1 MPRFSVLTT
10 VFDPPRDA
18 LLECLE
24 SVRRQSMADWQHVIV
39 NDCSAQPWVGQLLDE
54 AAQRDARLTVIHR
67 SSNGGIVA
75 ASTDA
80 LAAATGDLI
89 ALLDHDDVLQS
100 NALDAMSA
108 AYEDPDVEV
117 AYSDSDLIRP
127 DGRCAM
133 PFYKPDFSP
142 ERLRS
147 QNYITHL
154 TTARRSLMLEV
165 GGFRTGFDGS
175 QDHDLVLRLTERAR
189 KVAHVPQVLYHWR
202 QAPASVASDPS
213 NKPYAYENGC
223 RAVQQQCDR
232 LDIESTTELGQYD
245 GCYRV
250 RRRVLGEPLVSVV
263 IPTCGTGGRVWGCER
278 SFVVEAVAGI
288 ERISTYRNLEYVIV
302 YDDATPSSVLAAL
315 GRVVGDRLRL
325 VPFAGSFNFSAK
337 MNLGVVKSR
346 GTHLLLLNDDTEL
359 IQPDSIEVLL
369 AHTQMP
375 DVAMAGAKLLFS
387 DGTLQHA
394 GHLYAGRV
402 DHALTGWRG
411 DHPGP
416 YRMNAVE
423 RECSGVTAAAAMV
436 RRDAFMA
443 VGGFCEQ
450 LPGNFN
456 DVDLSLKLRS
466 AGYRIIWTPF
476 AAWYHFESASRD
488 PHTTDVERDLLLKR
502 WRWQI
507 ERDPYFN
514 PNLEPHRSDFLERPN
529 MSGAP
534 PYVDD
539 EHGVRHWA

>member
-18 LLECLE
+18 LLECLD
-24 SVRRQSMADWQHVIV
+24 SVRRQTLTDWEHIIV
-39 NDCSAQPWVGQLLDE
+39 NDRSTDGWVAEELDR
-54 AAQRDARLTVIHR
+54 AASGDERLTVIHR
-67 SSNGGIVA
+67 DHNGGIVA
-75 ASTDA
+75 ASADA
-80 LAAATGDLI
+80 LAAACGEI
-89 ALLDHDDVLQS
+89 VALLDHDDVLDPS
-100 NALDAMSA
+100 ALESMSA
-108 AYEDPDVEV
+108 AFDDALVDV

-127 DGRCAM
+127 DGRSSM
-133 PFYKPDFSP
+133 PFFKPDFSP

-147 QNYITHL
+147 QNYITHF
-154 TTARRSLMLEV
+154 TTARRSLMTEI
-165 GGFRTGFDGS
+165 GGFRPGFDGS

-189 KVAHVPQVLYHWR
+189 KVAHMPQVLYHWR
-202 QAPASVASDPS
+202 QSPASVASDPT
-213 NKPYAYENGC
+213 NKPYAYENGR
-223 RAVQQQCDR
+223 RAVQEQCDR
-232 LDIESTTELGQYD
+232 LGIAASVELGRFD

-250 RRRVLGEPLVSVV
+250 HRVVVGKPLVSII
-263 IPTCGTGGRVWGCER
+263 IPTRGTQGRVWGCER
-278 SFVVEAVAGI
+278 AFVVDAVASI
-288 ERISTYRNLEYVIV
+288 ERDATYRHLEYVV
-302 YDDATPSSVLAAL
+302 VHDADTPRSVLAAL
-315 GRVVGDRLRL
+315 DRVAGSRLRL
-325 VPFAGSFNFSAK
+325 IPFAGAFNFSAK
-337 MNLGVVKSR
+337 VNLGAVKSR
-346 GTHLLLLNDDTEL
+346 GTHLLLLNDDTQL
-359 IQPDSIEVLL
+359 IAPDSIEVLL

-375 DVAMAGAKLLFS
+375 DVAMAGAKLVFS

-402 DHALTGWRG
+402 DHALTGWPG

-436 RRDAFMA
+436 RRDAYFQ
-443 VGGFCEQ
+443 VGGLCEQ
-450 LPGNFN
+450 LPANFN

-466 AGYRIIWTPF
+466 AGYRIVWSPF
-476 AAWYHFESASRD
+476 ANWYHFESASRD
-488 PHTTDVERDLLLKR
+488 PSTNDEERDVLLKR

-514 PNLEPHRSDFLERPN
+514 PNLEPHRSDWLERPN